1 MIEKILLAS
10 LTLFAISI
18 AIALFRIIK
27 GPSMPD
33 RAVALDMIGVNLISM
48 IAIISIVLK
57 TKAFLEA
64 ILILGILAFISTIAI
79 SKYIERGL
87 LLSISQMIELVA
99 VVIIFLGSVM
109 SVISAFGIIRL
120 PDVYTRSHAAT
131 KSSTV
136 AVLLSL
142 SGAFIYFWVSENFI
156 SVRLILGILF
166 VFLTAPVAGHLLTRA
181 AYRSKVELTEN
192 SSDDA
197 LKEVLFPEDKS

>member
-1 MIEKILLAS
+1 M
-10 LTLFAISI
+10 
-18 AIALFRIIK
+18 
-27 GPSMPD
+27 
-33 RAVALDMIGVNLISM
+33 
-48 IAIISIVLK
+48 
-57 TKAFLEA
+57 
-64 ILILGILAFISTIAI
+64 
-79 SKYIERGL
+79 
-87 LLSISQMIELVA
+87 SISQMIELVA

-181 AYRSKVELTEN
+181 AYRSRVELTEN

-197 LKEVLFPEDKS
+197 LKEVLFPEDK

>member
-87 LLSISQMIELVA
+87 LLSISQIIEYVA
-99 VVIIFLGSVM
+99 VIIIFLGSVM

-197 LKEVLFPEDKS
+197 LKEVLFPEDK